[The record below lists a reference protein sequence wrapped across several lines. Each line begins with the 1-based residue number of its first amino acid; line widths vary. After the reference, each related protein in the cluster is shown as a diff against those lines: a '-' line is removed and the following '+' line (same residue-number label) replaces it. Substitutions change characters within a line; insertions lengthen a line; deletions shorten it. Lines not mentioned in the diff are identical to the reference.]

1 MENTVSV
8 QAIMAQVDMIKTKF
22 ASSMEEYKN
31 NIDYAYTNVGVTSA
45 NIDSIVADIK
55 GEVERLKTRDIVLN
69 VGDDVK
75 EFIAKKGFDLT
86 YGARPLRRAIQNQ
99 IEDTVAEAF
108 LNGDIKSG
116 KPVKLTIKDDKVIVG

>member
-1 MENTVSV
+1 M
-8 QAIMAQVDMIKTKF
+8 
-22 ASSMEEYKN
+22 KN
-31 NIDYAYTNVGVTSA
+31 AKNKIGA
-45 NIDSIVADIK
+45 
-55 GEVERLKTRDIVLN
+55 
-69 VGDDVK
+69 
-75 EFIAKKGFDLT
+75 FIAKKGFDLT